1 MIFSFTRPL
10 EDAYHSAIVLKVTTS
25 SPAQIW
31 GGEASGKN
39 VAKIIVIVE
48 KLKDWNSYYPVE
60 QLMTPQ
66 DYLVNWDEN
75 LFESRGNKERIK
87 IINLCRNYKYLSSGY
102 YCSLLAEA
110 RGHSVI
116 PSVKAINDLSKST
129 LYNLL
134 TEDLDLAI
142 QKAFKGQTPSD
153 PISVTVFFGRTE
165 KEQLQEVARQIFDL
179 FPCPILH
186 VDFEWDKKW
195 EIHSIRTGG
204 LNSLSEAEEDKFAA
218 ALDEYSGKIWRK
230 PKAKK
235 KYRYDLAIL
244 HNPLEA
250 MPPSDKRAL
259 SNFIKAGK
267 QLDVQVELIEKK
279 DFSKLA
285 EYDAL
290 FIRETT
296 SLTNHTYR
304 FAKKAEAEGL
314 VCIDDSISILR
325 CTNKIYLQNLLHSNH
340 ISSPKTL
347 VIGNAPAQLKEAI
360 DEIGF
365 PMIIKIP
372 DGSFSK
378 GIHKVNSEGDLK
390 TVTEDLFKKTALL
403 IAQEYFYTDFDWR
416 IGILNDRP
424 IFACKYYMTK
434 GHWQI
439 YDHTKK
445 RKKGIESGDSETF
458 PISKVPRQVI
468 NTALKL
474 SHQMGNSL
482 YGVDLKEK
490 NDKAYVIEI
499 NDNPNID
506 SNIEDA
512 ISGMDL
518 YHNVIHEFVRRI
530 EEKK

>member
-1 MIFSFTRPL
+1 
-10 EDAYHSAIVLKVTTS
+10 
-25 SPAQIW
+25 
-31 GGEASGKN
+31 

-48 KLKDWNSYYPVE
+48 KLKDWNSFYPVE

-75 LFESRGNKERIK
+75 LYESQGNKERIK
-87 IINLCRNYKYLSSGY
+87 IINLCRSYKYLSNGY

-116 PSVKAINDLSKST
+116 PSIKAINDLSRSF
-129 LYNLL
+129 LYSLE
-134 TEDLDLAI
+134 TDDLDQAI
-142 QKAFKGQTPSD
+142 QKAFKNQSPSD
-153 PISVTVFFGRTE
+153 GFSISIYFGKTE

-179 FPCPILH
+179 FPAPILQ
-186 VDFEWDKKW
+186 VDFEWDKQW
-195 EIHSIRTGG
+195 GIHSIRTGS
-204 LNSLSEAEEDKFAA
+204 LNALSNTDEDRFAG
-218 ALDEYSGKIWRK
+218 ALDEYSNKIWRK

-244 HNPLEA
+244 HNPQEA
-250 MPPSDKRAL
+250 MPPSDKKAL
-259 SNFIKAGK
+259 NNFIRAGK
-267 QLDVQVELIEKK
+267 ENDVLVELIEKK
-279 DFSKLA
+279 DYSRIA
-285 EYDAL
+285 EFDAL

-296 SLTNHTYR
+296 ALNHHTYR
-304 FAKKAEAEGL
+304 FAKKAESEGL
-314 VCIDDSISILR
+314 VVIDDPMSILR
-325 CTNKIYLQNLLHSNH
+325 CTNKIYMHNLLHSNH
-340 ISSPKTL
+340 ISAPKTL
-347 VIGNAPAQLKEAI
+347 VIGKDNPEHLKQALQ
-360 DEIGF
+360 EIGL

-378 GIHKVNSEGDLK
+378 GVFKIQHEEELIR
-390 TVTEDLFKKTALL
+390 VTKDLFNKTALL
-403 IAQEYFYTDFDWR
+403 LAQEYFYTDFDWR

-439 YDHTKK
+439 YDHNK
-445 RKKGIESGDSETF
+445 RQKNGVASGDSETF
-458 PISKVPRQVI
+458 PISKVPKSVV

-474 SHQMGNSL
+474 SNLVGESL

-490 NDKAYVIEI
+490 NGKAYVIEI

-506 SNIEDA
+506 ANVEDA
-512 ISGMDL
+512 IAGMDL
-518 YHNVIHEFVRRI
+518 YQNIIHEFVRRI

>member
-1 MIFSFTRPL
+1 M
-10 EDAYHSAIVLKVTTS
+10 
-25 SPAQIW
+25 
-31 GGEASGKN
+31 
-39 VAKIIVIVE
+39 AKIIVIVE

-75 LFESRGNKERIK
+75 LYEAQGTKERIK

-129 LYNLL
+129 LYNLA

-142 QKAFKGQTPSD
+142 QKAFKGQTPGD
-153 PISVTVFFGRTE
+153 PISVTIYFGKTE
-165 KEQLQEVARQIFDL
+165 KEQLQEVARQLFDL

-195 EIHSIRTGG
+195 EISTIRTGG
-204 LNSLSEAEEDKFAA
+204 LNNLSGSEEDRFAA
-218 ALDEYSGKIWRK
+218 ALDDYSTKIWRK

-244 HNPLEA
+244 HNPNDDL
-250 MPPSDKRAL
+250 PPSDKKAL
-259 SNFIKAGK
+259 QNFIKAGK
-267 QLDVQVELIEKK
+267 ELDVQVELIEKK
-279 DFSKLA
+279 DFGRIA

-296 SLTNHTYR
+296 SITNHTYR

-314 VCIDDSISILR
+314 VCIDDSMSILR
-325 CTNKIYLQNLLHSNH
+325 CTNKIYLHNLLQSNN
-340 ISSPKTL
+340 ISAPKTL
-347 VIGNAPAQLKEAI
+347 VIGNTPEQLKEAQ

-378 GIHKVNSEGDLK
+378 GIFKVK
-390 TVTEDLFKKTALL
+390 TEEELRSVTEDLFKKTALL
-403 IAQEYFYTDFDWR
+403 LVQEYFYTDFDWR
-416 IGILNDRP
+416 IGIINGRP
-424 IFACKYYMTK
+424 IFACKYFMTK

-439 YDHTKK
+439 YDHSKK
-445 RKKGIESGDSETF
+445 NKNGVTTGEAETF
-458 PISKVPRQVI
+458 PISKVPKHVVT
-468 NTALKL
+468 TALKIA
-474 SHQMGNSL
+474 HHMGDSL

-490 NDKAYVIEI
+490 NGKAYVIEI

-506 SNIEDA
+506 SDVEDA

-518 YHNVIHEFVRRI
+518 YHNIIHEFVRRI

>member
-1 MIFSFTRPL
+1 
-10 EDAYHSAIVLKVTTS
+10 
-25 SPAQIW
+25 
-31 GGEASGKN
+31 

-48 KLKDWNSYYPVE
+48 KLKDWTSYYPVQ

-75 LFESRGNKERIK
+75 LFEVRDNKERVK
-87 IINLCRNYKYLSSGY
+87 IINLCRNYKYLSNGY

-116 PSVKAINDLSKST
+116 PPIKAINDLSKST
-129 LYNLL
+129 LYSLA
-134 TEDLDLAI
+134 TEDLDMAI
-142 QKAFKGQTPSD
+142 QKAFKTQASIDGVSIT
-153 PISVTVFFGRTE
+153 IYFGRTE
-165 KEQLQEVARQIFDL
+165 KELLQDVARQIFDL
-179 FPCPILH
+179 FPAPILH
-186 VDFEWDKKW
+186 IDFEWNKKW
-195 EIHSIRTGG
+195 EISSIRTGSI
-204 LNSLSEAEEDKFAA
+204 NTLSGVEEDKFAS

-244 HNPLEA
+244 YNPHEE
-250 MPPSDKRAL
+250 MPPSDKKAL
-259 SNFIKAGK
+259 NNFMKAGK
-267 QLDVQVELIEKK
+267 EYDVLVELIEKK
-279 DFSKLA
+279 DFNRIP

-296 SLTNHTYR
+296 SITNHTYR

-314 VCIDDSISILR
+314 VCIDDSMSILR
-325 CTNKIYLQNLLHSNH
+325 CTNKIYLHNLLESSKIN
-340 ISSPKTL
+340 SPKTI
-347 VIGNAPAQLKEAI
+347 VIGNSPEQIKQAI
-360 DEIGF
+360 DEIGL

-378 GIHKVNSEGDLK
+378 GIYKVKSEEELIQ
-390 TVTEDLFKKTALL
+390 VTEDLFKKTALVL
-403 IAQEYFYTDFDWR
+403 AQEYFYTDFDWR

-424 IFACKYYMTK
+424 LFACKYYMTK

-445 RKKGIESGDSETF
+445 LKKGPESGKAETF
-458 PISKVPRQVI
+458 PISKVPKHVLS
-468 NTALKL
+468 TALKL

-490 NDKAYVIEI
+490 NGKAFVIEI

-506 SNIEDA
+506 SNVEDA

-518 YHNVIHEFVRRI
+518 YHNIIHDFVKRI

>member
-1 MIFSFTRPL
+1 VNVFHGR
-10 EDAYHSAIVLKVTTS
+10 H
-25 SPAQIW
+25 
-31 GGEASGKN
+31 

-48 KLKDWNSYYPVE
+48 KLKDWNSFYPVE

-75 LFESRGNKERIK
+75 VYEAGGTRERIK
-87 IINLCRNYKYLSSGY
+87 IINLCRNYRYLSNGY

-116 PSVKAINDLSKST
+116 PAVKAINDLSKST
-129 LYNLL
+129 LYNLA

-142 QKAFKGQTPSD
+142 QKAFKNQGPTD
-153 PISVTVFFGRTE
+153 NISVTIYFGRTE
-165 KEQLQEVARQIFDL
+165 KEQLQDVARQIFDL
-179 FPCPILH
+179 FPAPILH

-195 EIHSIRTGG
+195 EINSIRTGS
-204 LNSLSEAEEDKFAA
+204 LNTLSGVEEDRFAA

-244 HNPLEA
+244 HNPAEA
-250 MPPSDKRAL
+250 MAPSDKKAL
-259 SNFIKAGK
+259 ANFVKAGK
-267 QLDVQVELIEKK
+267 ENDVLVELIEKK
-279 DFSKLA
+279 DYGRIA

-296 SLTNHTYR
+296 SITNHTYR

-314 VCIDDSISILR
+314 VCIDDSMSILR
-325 CTNKIYLQNLLHSNH
+325 CTNKIYLQNLLQSNH
-340 ISSPKTL
+340 ISAPKTL
-347 VIGNAPAQLKEAI
+347 VIGPGPEQLREAI
-360 DEIGF
+360 AEIGL

-378 GIHKVNSEGDLK
+378 GIFKVK
-390 TVTEDLFKKTALL
+390 TEDELRSVTDDLFKKTALL
-403 IAQEYFYTDFDWR
+403 LAQEYFYTDFDWR
-416 IGILNDRP
+416 IGIMNNRAL
-424 IFACKYYMTK
+424 FACKYYMTK

-439 YDHTKK
+439 YDHNKPQ
-445 RKKGIESGDSETF
+445 KGGVTSGDAETF
-458 PISKVPRQVI
+458 PISKVPKAVVA
-468 NTALKL
+468 TALKL
-474 SHQMGNSL
+474 AHQVGDGL
-482 YGVDLKEK
+482 YGVDLKER
-490 NDKAYVIEI
+490 DGKAFVIEI

-506 SNIEDA
+506 ANVEDA
-512 ISGMDL
+512 IAGMDL
-518 YHNVIHEFVRRI
+518 YHNIINDFVKRI

>member
-1 MIFSFTRPL
+1 M
-10 EDAYHSAIVLKVTTS
+10 
-25 SPAQIW
+25 
-31 GGEASGKN
+31 
-39 VAKIIVIVE
+39 AKIIVIVE
-48 KLKDWNSYYPVE
+48 KLKDWNSFYPAE

-75 LFESRGNKERIK
+75 LHESKAGKERIK

-116 PSVKAINDLSKST
+116 PSVKAINDLSKSN
-129 LYNLL
+129 LYNLE
-134 TEDLDLAI
+134 TEDLDMEI
-142 QKAFKGQTPSD
+142 QKVFKNQSPADGVG
-153 PISVTVFFGRTE
+153 VTIYFGRTE
-165 KEQLQEVARQIFDL
+165 KEQLQDVARQIFDL
-179 FPCPILH
+179 FPAPILH
-186 VDFEWDKKW
+186 VDFQWDKKW
-195 EIHSIRTGG
+195 EIHSIRTGS
-204 LNSLSEAEEDKFAA
+204 LNVLSGTDEDKFAS
-218 ALDEYSGKIWRK
+218 ALDEYSNKIWRK

-244 HNPLEA
+244 HNPNEE
-250 MPPSDKRAL
+250 MPPSDKKAL
-259 SNFIKAGK
+259 ANFIKAGK
-267 QLDVQVELIEKK
+267 ESDVLVELIEKK
-279 DFSKLA
+279 DFNKLA

-296 SLTNHTYR
+296 ALNHHTYR

-314 VCIDDSISILR
+314 VCIDDSMSILR
-325 CTNKIYLQNLLHSNH
+325 CTNKIYMHNLLHSNN
-340 ISSPKTL
+340 INSPKTL
-347 VIGNAPAQLKEAI
+347 VISSNAEQIKEAI

-378 GIHKVNSEGDLK
+378 GVYKVK
-390 TVTEDLFKKTALL
+390 TQEEMIKVTEELFKKTALL
-403 IAQEYFYTDFDWR
+403 LCQEYFYTDFDWR
-416 IGILNDRP
+416 IGVLNDRAV
-424 IFACKYYMTK
+424 FACKYYMTK

-458 PISKVPRQVI
+458 PISKVPKHVI
-468 NTALKL
+468 STALKL
-474 SHQMGNSL
+474 SHHVGDSL

-490 NDKAYVIEI
+490 NGKAYVIEI

-506 SNIEDA
+506 SNVEDA
-512 ISGMDL
+512 IAGMDL
-518 YHNVIHEFVRRI
+518 YHNIIHEFVRRI
-530 EEKK
+530 EEKR

>member
-1 MIFSFTRPL
+1 M
-10 EDAYHSAIVLKVTTS
+10 
-25 SPAQIW
+25 
-31 GGEASGKN
+31 
-39 VAKIIVIVE
+39 AKLIVIVD

-66 DYLVNWDEN
+66 DYLVNWDETRFGSKN
-75 LFESRGNKERIK
+75 SNERIK
-87 IINLCRNYKYLSSGY
+87 IINLCRTYKYLSSGY

-116 PSVKAINDLSKST
+116 PSVKTINDLSRSF
-129 LYNLL
+129 LYNLH

-142 QKAFKGQTPSD
+142 QKAFKNQKPSED
-153 PISVTVFFGRTE
+153 ISVTIYFGRTD
-165 KEQLQEVARQIFDL
+165 KELLVDVARQIFDL
-179 FPCPILH
+179 FAAPILH

-195 EIHSIRTGG
+195 QIGAIRTGS
-204 LNSLSEAEEDKFAA
+204 LNVLSKHDEDKFAS
-218 ALDEYSGKIWRK
+218 ALDHYSGKIWRK

-244 HNPLEA
+244 HNPNDP
-250 MPPSDKRAL
+250 MPPSDKKAL
-259 SNFIKAGK
+259 NNFIKAGK
-267 QLDVQVELIEKK
+267 ENDVLVELIEKK
-279 DFSKLA
+279 DYSRIA
-285 EYDAL
+285 EFDAL

-296 SLTNHTYR
+296 ALNHHTYR
-304 FAKKAEAEGL
+304 FAKKGESEGL
-314 VCIDDSISILR
+314 VVIDDSMSILR
-325 CTNKIYLQNLLHSNH
+325 CTNKIYMQNLLDSHKIN
-340 ISSPKTL
+340 SPKTM
-347 VIGNAPAQLKEAI
+347 VIGQQNPDQINQAI
-360 DEIGF
+360 NEIGF

-378 GIHKVNSEGDLK
+378 GVFKVKDPAELQK
-390 TVTEDLFKKTALL
+390 TTEELFKKTALL
-403 IAQEYFYTDFDWR
+403 LIQEYFYTDFDWR

-445 RKKGIESGDSETF
+445 VKKGVQTGDAETF
-458 PISKVPRQVI
+458 PISQVPKHVI

-474 SHQMGNSL
+474 SHHVGDSL
-482 YGVDLKEK
+482 YGVDVKEK
-490 NDKAYVIEI
+490 NGKSYIIEI

-506 SNIEDA
+506 ANVEDA
-512 ISGMDL
+512 IAGMDL
-518 YHNVIHEFVRRI
+518 YHNIIHEFVRRI